1 MQKKFTKYLS
11 IYMLVAFI
19 AIMGIIFALQTLL
32 AQSNQK
38 SIALDKMNTIY
49 ETLQKNQDEIE
60 EIKKEFQQN
69 VLIKARIFSYVIA
82 HNPQMLDSLDE
93 MQKVATVL
101 DVDEV
106 HVIDEN
112 GILLWG
118 NMPQYYGMDFHSGGQ
133 TTPFLKILEDSSF
146 ELVQEPQPKQADG
159 EMFQYIGVSRMDQK
173 GIVQVG
179 VEPEKLNKALANNT
193 IDKALKDIDYGIKGF
208 IFAVNTKTGLM
219 EMGASTGTTYQQYG
233 IPDKWLTKE
242 NVFTVA
248 KINQQKVYVAAEKY
262 NDYFIGLALPTQ
274 ELYQSRMIQVITF
287 MIICLIIFIALI
299 LIINSFVKNQVVDGI
314 QKIIQKLQQITSGD
328 LEVEV
333 DIYTNQEFYDLSTNI
348 NQMVSSIKQNM
359 QKSKTLVQEQEDIV
373 ERVKKIAVSLSNTSN
388 QTYHASETIAE
399 DAVTQKQYV
408 TTLLSDME
416 SLLEKSQKSED
427 ISNKV
432 VKNTNIVIENMQQT
446 STDMNQMMDSM
457 QSISDTAEKIKGIIG
472 EIDSIAQSTNMLSLN
487 ASIEAARAGQAG
499 RGFAVVATQ
508 IGSLAGE
515 STSASQTTSDLI
527 IATLNAIEDGANFA
541 QKANEEFKKVIS
553 NTGETQREILEM
565 IHIFE
570 EQAEMVKS
578 AMSDINRISNIVQ
591 NTVGMV
597 EESKNNS
604 QKLSQQAEMLKHIVI

>member
-11 IYMLVAFI
+11 ICMLIAFI

-38 SIALDKMNTIY
+38 KVAVDKMNTIH
-49 ETLQKNQDEIE
+49 ETLQKNQEEIE
-60 EIKKEFQQN
+60 EIKDEFQQD

-82 HNPQMLDSLDE
+82 KNPQMLDSLEE
-93 MQKVATVL
+93 MQKVTKIL

-106 HVIDEN
+106 HVTDEN

-118 NMPQYYGMDFHSGGQ
+118 NMPQYYGMDFHAGDQ
-133 TTPFLKILEDSSF
+133 TAPFLAILENSSF

-179 VEPEKLNKALANNT
+179 VEPEKLNEALANNT
-193 IDKALKDIDYGIKGF
+193 IDKALKDIDYGVSGF
-208 IFAVNTKTGLM
+208 VFAVNTKTGFM
-219 EMGASTGTTYQQYG
+219 EMGGENGMTYQQYG
-233 IPDKWLTKE
+233 IPEKWLAKE

-248 KINQQKVYVAAEKY
+248 KVNHQKVYVAAESY
-262 NDYFIGLALPTQ
+262 GDYFVGLALPTK
-274 ELYQSRMIQVITF
+274 ELYQSRMVQVVTF
-287 MIICLIIFIALI
+287 MMICLGIFIILV
-299 LIINSFVKNQVVDGI
+299 LIINSLVKNQVVDGI

-328 LEVEV
+328 LDVKV
-333 DIYTNQEFYDLSTNI
+333 DIDTNQEFYDLSINI
-348 NQMVSSIKQNM
+348 NQMVSSIKQSM
-359 QKSKTLVQEQEDIV
+359 EKSKILVQEQENIV
-373 ERVKKIAVSLSNTSN
+373 ERVKQVVVSLSNTSN
-388 QTYHASETIAE
+388 QTYRASETIAE

-408 TTLLSDME
+408 STLLLDME
-416 SLLEKSQKSED
+416 NLLEKSQKSED

-432 VKNTNIVIENMQQT
+432 VKNSNIVIENMQQT

-457 QSISDTAEKIKGIIG
+457 KSISDTAEKIKGIIG

-527 IATLNAIEDGANFA
+527 IATLNAIEQGANFA
-541 QKANEEFKKVIS
+541 QKANEEFKKAIS
-553 NTGETQREILEM
+553 NTSQSQQEILEM
-565 IHIFE
+565 IHIFK
-570 EQAEMVKS
+570 EQAEMVKN

>member
-1 MQKKFTKYLS
+1 
-11 IYMLVAFI
+11 
-19 AIMGIIFALQTLL
+19 
-32 AQSNQK
+32 
-38 SIALDKMNTIY
+38 
-49 ETLQKNQDEIE
+49 
-60 EIKKEFQQN
+60 
-69 VLIKARIFSYVIA
+69 
-82 HNPQMLDSLDE
+82 
-93 MQKVATVL
+93 
-101 DVDEV
+101 
-106 HVIDEN
+106 
-112 GILLWG
+112 
-118 NMPQYYGMDFHSGGQ
+118 
-133 TTPFLKILEDSSF
+133 
-146 ELVQEPQPKQADG
+146 
-159 EMFQYIGVSRMDQK
+159 MFQYIGVSRMDQK

-416 SLLEKSQKSED
+416 SLLEKSQR
-427 ISNKV
+427 
-432 VKNTNIVIENMQQT
+432 VKIFL
-446 STDMNQMMDSM
+446 
-457 QSISDTAEKIKGIIG
+457 IK
-472 EIDSIAQSTNMLSLN
+472 
-487 ASIEAARAGQAG
+487 
-499 RGFAVVATQ
+499 
-508 IGSLAGE
+508 
-515 STSASQTTSDLI
+515 
-527 IATLNAIEDGANFA
+527 
-541 QKANEEFKKVIS
+541 
-553 NTGETQREILEM
+553 
-565 IHIFE
+565 
-570 EQAEMVKS
+570 
-578 AMSDINRISNIVQ
+578 
-591 NTVGMV
+591 
-597 EESKNNS
+597 
-604 QKLSQQAEMLKHIVI
+604 